1 MVQALYGYFVI
12 PKLLG
17 VDIGSTAVGIG
28 VIALNSGAFISEIVK
43 GALMSIDPG
52 QKEAGASLGLTSAQT
67 MIHLVIPPAFKA
79 ALPALFNQFII
90 SVKDTA
96 LLSAIAVNE
105 ITHQAQAYAA
115 LSFKAI
121 PTYTALAAFYLVILS
136 VLIDNCPETDRKE
149 NEVIGMIKVNHLSKK
164 FGNLEVLKDINLDI
178 NEGEVVCIIGPS
190 GSGKSTF
197 LRCINQLERPTGG
210 TVQYE
215 GKNLLDKNCDIRKFR
230 EEVGMV
236 FQKFNLFPL
245 KTVVQNVM
253 MAPILTKHMNKEEA
267 HAKALELLDKVGLK
281 DKADVYPSTLSGG
294 QQQRVAIARALAME
308 PKALLFDE
316 PTSAL
321 DPELVGDVLDVMKSL
336 AKEGMT
342 MIVVTHEMGFAR
354 DVADRVIF
362 MADGYVV
369 EEGRPDAIFT
379 APRERRTQSF
389 LSRVLPAT
397 A

>member
-67 MIHLVIPPAFKA
+67 MIHLVIPA

-136 VLIDNCPETDRKE
+136 VLIIVQKQIERK
-149 NEVIGMIKVNHLSKK
+149 M
-164 FGNLEVLKDINLDI
+164 
-178 NEGEVVCIIGPS
+178 
-190 GSGKSTF
+190 
-197 LRCINQLERPTGG
+197 R
-210 TVQYE
+210 
-215 GKNLLDKNCDIRKFR
+215 
-230 EEVGMV
+230 
-236 FQKFNLFPL
+236 
-245 KTVVQNVM
+245 
-253 MAPILTKHMNKEEA
+253 
-267 HAKALELLDKVGLK
+267 
-281 DKADVYPSTLSGG
+281 
-294 QQQRVAIARALAME
+294 
-308 PKALLFDE
+308 
-316 PTSAL
+316 
-321 DPELVGDVLDVMKSL
+321 
-336 AKEGMT
+336 
-342 MIVVTHEMGFAR
+342 
-354 DVADRVIF
+354 
-362 MADGYVV
+362 
-369 EEGRPDAIFT
+369 
-379 APRERRTQSF
+379 
-389 LSRVLPAT
+389 
-397 A
+397 

>member
-1 MVQALYGYFVI
+1 
-12 PKLLG
+12 
-17 VDIGSTAVGIG
+17 
-28 VIALNSGAFISEIVK
+28 
-43 GALMSIDPG
+43 
-52 QKEAGASLGLTSAQT
+52 
-67 MIHLVIPPAFKA
+67 
-79 ALPALFNQFII
+79 
-90 SVKDTA
+90 
-96 LLSAIAVNE
+96 
-105 ITHQAQAYAA
+105 
-115 LSFKAI
+115 
-121 PTYTALAAFYLVILS
+121 
-136 VLIDNCPETDRKE
+136 
-149 NEVIGMIKVNHLSKK
+149 MIKVNHLSKK
-164 FGNLEVLKDINLDI
+164 FGNLEVLKDI

>member
-1 MVQALYGYFVI
+1 MDMTFLNVLLPMMFEGLKLTILIAVVGITIGFLIGSLCGYLLQSKYKIGKAIAEVYIWIIRATPLMVQAFVI

-136 VLIDNCPETDRKE
+136 VLIIVQKQIERK
-149 NEVIGMIKVNHLSKK
+149 M
-164 FGNLEVLKDINLDI
+164 
-178 NEGEVVCIIGPS
+178 
-190 GSGKSTF
+190 
-197 LRCINQLERPTGG
+197 R
-210 TVQYE
+210 
-215 GKNLLDKNCDIRKFR
+215 
-230 EEVGMV
+230 
-236 FQKFNLFPL
+236 
-245 KTVVQNVM
+245 
-253 MAPILTKHMNKEEA
+253 
-267 HAKALELLDKVGLK
+267 
-281 DKADVYPSTLSGG
+281 
-294 QQQRVAIARALAME
+294 
-308 PKALLFDE
+308 
-316 PTSAL
+316 
-321 DPELVGDVLDVMKSL
+321 
-336 AKEGMT
+336 
-342 MIVVTHEMGFAR
+342 
-354 DVADRVIF
+354 
-362 MADGYVV
+362 
-369 EEGRPDAIFT
+369 
-379 APRERRTQSF
+379 
-389 LSRVLPAT
+389 
-397 A
+397 